1 MTRDCLPIGSEAT
14 DPGGFLTNFIEMKKL
29 CRREMERK
37 ELKILVGTNFVRLSE
52 PEGVVLDMYQLSTY
66 DFLEQFV
73 SCKDIIAQVY
83 LMEVFA
89 KAHAAQQA
97 ENESPEETKRKE
109 EDAAR
114 RLAAKIKAQKEKR
127 RQNMQRE
134 EAKVKVHQAAKFSNS
149 DWGTTEE
156 QDSLK
161 DVPPVASTENKT
173 SISTN
178 GDYSTTSIIS
188 EAGPS
193 ITNQPVK
200 KFHGI
205 PANVPVF
212 EVFWLQVV
220 ELIRASSE
228 FCFSC

>member
-89 KAHAAQQA
+89 K
-97 ENESPEETKRKE
+97 NESPEETKRKE

-134 EAKVKVHQAAKFSNS
+134 EAKVK
-149 DWGTTEE
+149 
-156 QDSLK
+156 DSLK